1 MKNQFKD
8 AIFKIRKDAAALLGF
23 PWSAPAAPSAR
34 SSTSNGFVETV
45 TDKDLLEEFLRNPA
59 ANAVV
64 MDVAYDAVSEFNAVG
79 ADEKPLEEFD
89 AAVQVLYEEKIE
101 KQLKKALLFTRLYGY
116 CGILI
121 GYADGMKLSEEAD
134 RTKQIKYLQVIPKPW
149 IDEVATKKDGEGNP
163 LFPLELDNYKINIGN
178 KPTQIDASRIVHI
191 TNRSIQEETITGT
204 SSLLRIYDALTI
216 IRSMIWGTGQA
227 VWRHGGGLTV
237 FIAPD
242 STDPQTQIDAID
254 EIVTDM
260 NAMTVLTMPP
270 GTEVVTGSTGA
281 LNPKEYFDV
290 IIKQIAIGSRIPTSI
305 LTGSQAGTLTASE
318 KDRVDYSQLLTSIQ
332 DSILTQALTDIVKRF
347 QESKQLPEQEFLI
360 AWNRTP
366 IRALEEAKENLLKS
380 ETKLN
385 EARTQTELA
394 TAKKLNLEY
403 KDLQEQMS
411 LWGTG

>member
-1 MKNQFKD
+1 MKRT
-8 AIFKIRKDAAALLGF
+8 KIRIIKDAADALLGF
-23 PWSAPAAPSAR
+23 PWSTPVEPSAR
-34 SSTSNGFVETV
+34 STTSNGFVETV
-45 TDKDLLEEFLRNPA
+45 TDKDLLDTFLRNPA

-64 MDVAYDAVSEFNAVG
+64 MDVAYDAVSEFNAVSKD
-79 ADEKPLEEFD
+79 AKQLKEFN
-89 AAVQVLYEEKIE
+89 AAVQMLYEETIE
-101 KQLKKALLFTRLYGY
+101 KTLKKAILFTRLYGY

-149 IDEVATKKDGEGNP
+149 IDEAVTKKDDAGNP
-163 LFPLELDNYKINIGN
+163 IFPLELDHYKINIGN
-178 KPTQIDASRIVHI
+178 TPTKIDASRIVHI
-191 TNRSIQEETITGT
+191 TNRSIREETITGE

-216 IRSMIWGTGQA
+216 IRSMVWGTGQA

-242 STDPQTQIDAID
+242 SIDPQTQIDAID

-270 GTEVVTGSTGA
+270 GTEVVTGSTGS

-332 DSILTQALTDIVKRF
+332 DSLITPALTDILNRF
-347 QESKQLPEQEFLI
+347 QESKQLPEQEFLV

-366 IRALEEAKENLLKS
+366 IRALEEAKENLIKS
-380 ETKLN
+380 EADLN

-394 TAKKLNLEY
+394 TAKKLDLEY
-403 KDLQEQMS
+403 RDLKAQME
-411 LWGTG
+411 LWEIV